1 MRLPFQKPAPDAG
14 QTNLRWRDGDLVSAV
29 GLRAAEF
36 GLLALLA
43 VAAARLI
50 WTIVTPATPLGN
62 WTPPAPIGADTSVL
76 GRFDPFFRASGGD
89 APAAVSDIGLI
100 LSGTRVDTVS
110 GRGSAIITTTDGAQS
125 SFLVGEDI
133 VPGVRLKAVAFDA
146 VTIDRGGVSEQLFL
160 DQSSGDAPVT
170 PENAGIALPSPG
182 SVPPPRLA
190 ADISASPRLSGTVV
204 TGLVLTPKG
213 SGAAFAAAGLQPGD
227 VVTAVDGA
235 PVSGISDP
243 GQLARQLDAGSATLS
258 IERGGKTVSLK
269 VGK

>member
-1 MRLPFQKPAPDAG
+1 MRLPFQKPAPDTG
-14 QTNLRWRDGDLVSAV
+14 QTNPRWRDSELASTA
-29 GLRAAEF
+29 GLRGAEF
-36 GLLALLA
+36 GLLAFVA

-62 WTPPAPIGADTSVL
+62 WTPPAPISADTSVL
-76 GRFDPFFRASGGD
+76 GSFDPFFRATAGD

-110 GRGSAIITTTDGAQS
+110 GRGSAIITTTDGLQA
-125 SFLVGEDI
+125 SFLVGEEI

-170 PENAGIALPSPG
+170 PENAGIAPPPAG
-182 SVPPPRLA
+182 SLAPPRLT
-190 ADISASPRLSGTVV
+190 ADISASPRLSGTLV
-204 TGLVLTPKG
+204 TGLVLNPKG

-235 PVSGISDP
+235 PVAGISDP
-243 GQLARQLDAGSATLS
+243 GQLARQLEAGGATLS

>member
-1 MRLPFQKPAPDAG
+1 MRLPFQKPASETG
-14 QTNLRWRDGDLVSAV
+14 QAALRWRDGDRASAL

-36 GLLALLA
+36 GLLALVA

-50 WTIVTPATPLGN
+50 WTLVTPATPLGN
-62 WTPPAPIGADTSVL
+62 WTPPAPASTDTSML
-76 GRFDPFFRASGGD
+76 GSFDPFFRTAGGD

-110 GRGSAIITTTDGAQS
+110 GRGSAIITTTDGVQTS
-125 SFLVGEDI
+125 VLVGEEI

-160 DQSSGDAPVT
+160 DQSAGDAPVT
-170 PENAGIALPSPG
+170 PESAGIAPPPAG
-182 SVPPPRLA
+182 TPPPPRLA
-190 ADISASPRLSGTVV
+190 ADISASPRMIGTTI
-204 TGLVLTPKG
+204 TGLVLNPRG

-235 PVSGISDP
+235 PVAGIGDP
-243 GQLARQLDAGSATLS
+243 GQLARQLDAGGATLS